1 MVVVCRLFEPYGSGA
16 KLNLQEK
23 YRQMLSVKKSGYK
36 NVFRGGSAVDKI
48 ILVDT
53 LDREIGSGEKLAVH
67 RRPLLHRAFSI
78 FLYDDEQILLQK
90 RAASK
95 YHSPGLWGNSC
106 CSHPRVGET
115 LMQAAERR
123 LQEELSCSACLEEIG
138 SFVYFHRFARD
149 LFEYEYD
156 HVLVGRYQ
164 GAVKANPSE
173 IDEIKWCKV
182 GEIMD
187 GLISQPEKYCPWF
200 RTAAPMVF
208 RWLKD
213 KGAIG

>member
-1 MVVVCRLFEPYGSGA
+1 MELLDIVDEHGNITGMVVE
-16 KLNLQEK
+16 
-23 YRQMLSVKKSGYK
+23 
-36 NVFRGGSAVDKI
+36 
-48 ILVDT
+48 
-53 LDREIGSGEKLAVH
+53 REEAH
-67 RRPLLHRAFSI
+67 RRGILHRTSHVWI
-78 FLYDDEQILLQK
+78 VREKNGQLQILLQK